1 MGSLRLSIPFIA
13 TFIMLCS
20 CQSEKNTVQRPP
32 APNVQSEEFTP
43 SQLTTASP
51 RGVLEAFVK
60 ARLHGAWS
68 EAFKLTDT
76 TDNERSYYVEA
87 ERKAPLAA
95 LLGRASTF
103 EITSLIVNGSHAD
116 AVVSVSMPDLTPFIQ
131 KLLMMGV
138 KANMLGEPESY
149 EPILVELKDALD
161 KEDYRL
167 VTQIQRFQLIE
178 SAGVWKV
185 RTKKDSTHQ

>member
-1 MGSLRLSIPFIA
+1 MGSLRLSISLIA
-13 TFIMLCS
+13 TFMMLCS
-20 CQSEKNTVQRPP
+20 CQSEKKAGQLPQT
-32 APNVQSEEFTP
+32 PNVQSEELTP

-51 RGVLEAFVK
+51 RDVLEAFVK

-76 TDNERSYYVEA
+76 TANEGSYYLEA

-95 LLGRASTF
+95 LLGPASGF
-103 EITSLIVNGSHAD
+103 EITSLIVDGSRAD
-116 AVVSVSMPDLTPFIQ
+116 AVVSVSMPDLTPYIQ

-138 KANMLGEPESY
+138 KATMLGEPESY

-185 RTKKDSTHQ
+185 RPKKASTHQ